1 MINCARHRLTIAIFG
16 LLAGLLS
23 SGPLLVCA
31 QVAATAPMA
40 IRGKITA
47 ALNGPDLIVAG
58 PSGDVKLMLTDKTV
72 IRGEMAIK
80 FSDILPGMYL
90 GTTASKQPD
99 GNFLASEVH
108 VFSEDQRGTGEGHRP
123 LGRTPRAARR

>member
-1 MINCARHRLTIAIFG
+1 M
-16 LLAGLLS
+16 
-23 SGPLLVCA
+23 
-31 QVAATAPMA
+31 
-40 IRGKITA
+40 
-47 ALNGPDLIVAG
+47 
-58 PSGDVKLMLTDKTV
+58 

-123 LGRTPRAARR
+123 LGVGPPERRDDDQCQRRTSGRYSRAGY